1 MRGRGSEG
9 ELEAEANGAWP
20 SSSHR
25 RPAAAR
31 CGGALGSGGPSAS
44 GFPSV
49 RVRASWACSDPP
61 TGVGARVLRPP
72 RCCRRLRAAREPLLT
87 IAHVSVHIVFVS
99 IPLFGRSPVLLELI
113 SSFTGRLRILDNKA
127 VNSRWLYSGARFT
140 PRGLFQH
147 DTGQQALCFG
157 KCGRHEGPQTPTH
170 RAQGPVGSLVLVAK
184 QTRRPRATPYTV
196 VFAWERTRCP
206 VRSRRQTC
214 AWRLGVCRAG
224 GSGRGRRVP
233 LLGDLRQVSEVPGS
247 FHSSVKSR
255 LISFSVRIQKDVH
268 VHRHTFYWL

>member
-1 MRGRGSEG
+1 M
-9 ELEAEANGAWP
+9 
-20 SSSHR
+20 
-25 RPAAAR
+25 
-31 CGGALGSGGPSAS
+31 
-44 GFPSV
+44 
-49 RVRASWACSDPP
+49 
-61 TGVGARVLRPP
+61 
-72 RCCRRLRAAREPLLT
+72 
-87 IAHVSVHIVFVS
+87 
-99 IPLFGRSPVLLELI
+99 LLELI

-196 VFAWERTRCP
+196 VFAWERTWCP

-255 LISFSVRIQKDVH
+255 LISFSVRIQKEVFIKH
-268 VHRHTFYWL
+268 LRQTFKFSKR